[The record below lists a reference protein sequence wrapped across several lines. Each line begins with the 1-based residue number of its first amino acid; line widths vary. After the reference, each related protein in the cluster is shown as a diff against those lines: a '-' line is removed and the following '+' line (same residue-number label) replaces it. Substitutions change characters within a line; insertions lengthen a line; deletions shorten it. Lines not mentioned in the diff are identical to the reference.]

1 MPNQD
6 RRHYIHLD
14 SALRTSG
21 THSHPRWKL
30 KREITINDILETTN
44 NKLRLRMVQ
53 FSLPYGFYNMN
64 ERNNKLKIH
73 FIDSDF
79 DAIYVLPTGNYNVFQ
94 LMSEITKDAPA
105 FTLTY
110 DRIKNKITLRS
121 ELNFRIDFDNECFN
135 QQLGFSL
142 GSHVSVFNPTDNL
155 YEVTS
160 DQVVNSN
167 PINAV
172 YVRSLNLVQSNS
184 QENERDYSS
193 IIARIPVDVNPG
205 GIISFEPTVLYE
217 VHLDVNIIN
226 EIDIQLTTKNIDEEI
241 NTNGLDFQ
249 ISLEI
254 DIVLGDENKPFGITD
269 EDSNDSDDDKKKKKL
284 IKQQEKNV
292 AKRL

>member
-1 MPNQD
+1 
-6 RRHYIHLD
+6 
-14 SALRTSG
+14 
-21 THSHPRWKL
+21 
-30 KREITINDILETTN
+30 
-44 NKLRLRMVQ
+44 
-53 FSLPYGFYNMN
+53 MN

-241 NTNGLDFQ
+241 NTNGFDFQ

-269 EDSNDSDDDKKKKKL
+269 EDSNDSDDDKKKRKS